1 MRNYILLTGILCAVF
16 SCNQQQKNDEAKT
29 LNEPLPAK
37 SIVSNAAKITNNTDR
52 KFVRTADIKC
62 KVTDVATATYAIENS
77 CATHGGFVLYTN
89 LISNIDSHTETAIS
103 RDSMLETTHYTVANT
118 ITLSVPNEKLDTTL
132 KEIAKN
138 IDYLDYRVIKADDV
152 SVQFVAN
159 NLTQIRASNNSE
171 RLAKDIDNSN
181 AALDKTAAAENDVL
195 SKQVQADNA
204 KMDNLMLNE
213 KIKFSTINLE
223 IYQQQGIKRSML
235 LNENSLSKYTVGA
248 GYKLWEGISYG
259 WNLLILFL
267 VVLTKLWSLFLVAG
281 LLFVGYKW
289 VLKKKLESKN
299 KK

>member
-1 MRNYILLTGILCAVF
+1 L
-16 SCNQQQKNDEAKT
+16 S
-29 LNEPLPAK
+29 EPLPAK

-89 LISNIDSHTETAIS
+89 LISTINDHSETPVS
-103 RDSMLETTHYTVANT
+103 RDSTLQTTRYTVTNT

-152 SVQFVAN
+152 SLQLVAN
-159 NLTQIRASNNSE
+159 NLTQARASNNSE
-171 RLAKDIDNSN
+171 RLAKDIDNN
-181 AALDKTAAAENDVL
+181 NKQIDKTLIAENEVL
-195 SKQVQADNA
+195 NKQTQADNA
-204 KMDNLMLNE
+204 KMDNLMLND

-223 IYQQQGIKRSML
+223 IYQQQGIKRSIL
-235 LNENSLSKYTVGA
+235 LNENSLSKYTVGT
-248 GYKLWEGISYG
+248 GYKLWEGVSYG
-259 WNLLILFL
+259 WDLLVLFL
-267 VVLTKLWSLFLVAG
+267 VALSKLWSLFLVG
-281 LLFVGYKW
+281 GICFVGYKL
-289 VLKKKLESKN
+289 VLKKKLEANN